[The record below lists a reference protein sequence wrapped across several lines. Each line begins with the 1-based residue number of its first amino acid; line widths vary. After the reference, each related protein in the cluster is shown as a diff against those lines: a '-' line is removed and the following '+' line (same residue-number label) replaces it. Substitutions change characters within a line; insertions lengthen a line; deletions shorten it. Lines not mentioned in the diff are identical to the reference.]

1 MHKTTAFQ
9 IADSINIKDLKKGYV
24 GKLLYSDSDEL
35 FYENDIDKYVYVF
48 EYGVVGFF
56 GFDQIEM
63 TQFINLLYNY
73 TDSALENKISEDFLI
88 EVNQEKIEVGYDK
101 IYINKLDTDIIRI
114 IMLNVAQSVSLDY
127 FNHQA
132 EQLLNETKV
141 YTRQLETNGK
151 VNIKGKELMKFIGKS
166 LNLKNKI
173 SQNLYVFDS
182 HPFAWENEFHDKVD
196 TNLKKAFDLFNR
208 VNNFKEDIAIIKDNL
223 DLFKDLMQHRT
234 SSVLE
239 WIIIW
244 LIMVEVANMFLE
256 KFL

>member
-1 MHKTTAFQ
+1 MLKTTAFQ
-9 IADSINIKDLKKGYV
+9 IADSINIKELKKGYV

-35 FYENDIDKYVYVF
+35 FYENDIDKYVYIF
-48 EYGVVGFF
+48 EYGVVSFF

-88 EVNQEKIEVGYDK
+88 EIKPGKTEVGYDK
-101 IYINKLDTDIIRI
+101 ICINEIDSDIIRI

-127 FNHQA
+127 FTRLA

-141 YTRQLETNGK
+141 YTHQLEIKGK
-151 VNIKGKELMKFIGKS
+151 ANIKGKQLMKFIGKS
-166 LNLKNKI
+166 LNLKNRI

-182 HPFAWENEFHDKVD
+182 HPFAWENELHDKID
-196 TNLKKAFDLFNR
+196 SNLKKAFDLFNR
-208 VNNFKEDIAIIKDNL
+208 VKNFKEDIEIIKDNL

-244 LIMVEVANMFLE
+244 LILVEVVNMFIE